1 MLGVLLHQLH
11 PLMSHDCPL
20 AIRHKKGKYIEIE
33 GEIFFFF
40 ARLYLGDTHDM
51 YFGYFGFDVFIF
63 LIGCIC

>member
-1 MLGVLLHQLH
+1 
-11 PLMSHDCPL
+11 MSHDCPL
-20 AIRHKKGKYIEIE
+20 AIHHKMGEHIEIW
-33 GEIFFFF
+33 GEIFFL